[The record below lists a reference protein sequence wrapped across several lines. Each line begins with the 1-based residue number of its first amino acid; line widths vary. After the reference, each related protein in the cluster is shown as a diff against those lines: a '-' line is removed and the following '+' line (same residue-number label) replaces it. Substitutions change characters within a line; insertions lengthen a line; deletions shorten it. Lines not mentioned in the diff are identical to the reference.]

1 MRFLSELWMP
11 ILVSGAFCFVWSAIA
26 WTVLPHHKT
35 EWRRL
40 PSEPDVLDALRR
52 TPPPGGLYTFPFAM
66 GADMNRADLKVAMER
81 GPVGFVTIGKAGVPN
96 MGKMMAQSVVFYLVT
111 STLAAYVAW
120 NAGLGL
126 GAPYRS
132 VFRLVGTVVTMAYVL
147 GSVPESIWF
156 ARPWKSWGYQL
167 FDGIVAGLITAGV
180 FGWLWP
186 Q

>member
-1 MRFLSELWMP
+1 MRFFSELWVP

-26 WTVLPHHKT
+26 WMVLPHHKT

-40 PSEPDVLDALRR
+40 PSEPDVLDALRN
-52 TPPPGGLYTFPFAM
+52 TPAPPGLYAFPFAM
-66 GADMNRADLKVAMER
+66 GADVNRADVKAAMVK
-81 GPVGFVTIGKAGVPN
+81 GPVGYLTIGRPGVAN

-120 NAGLGL
+120 HAGLGL

-132 VFRLVGTVVTMAYVL
+132 VFRIVGTVVTMAYVL

-156 ARPWKSWGYQL
+156 ARPWKSWLYTLG
-167 FDGIVAGLITAGV
+167 DGVMMGLLTAGV